1 MRRLRPLIVILSLG
15 VLALGVAACG
25 DDIDSSIPTTPDP
38 RTTTFT
44 GTIGRNDAET
54 QLFDTARS
62 GSVIARL
69 TALAPDETISIGVSL
84 GTWNGN
90 TCQILLAKDDTKL
103 NGVVSGTV
111 SNATTLC
118 LRVYDVGAIV
128 ETATYTIDV
137 TRP

>member
-1 MRRLRPLIVILSLG
+1 MRRLCPLFV
-15 VLALGVAACG
+15 VFALGFAACSN
-25 DDIDSSIPTTPDP
+25 DDLITPPTTPDP

-44 GTIGRNDAET
+44 GTINRNDAET

-69 TALAPDETISIGVSL
+69 TALAPDDTISIGVSL

-90 TCQILLAKDDTKL
+90 ACQILLAKDDTKL
-103 NGVVSGTV
+103 NGVVTGTV

-118 LRVYDVGAIV
+118 LRVYDVGAIA

>member
-15 VLALGVAACG
+15 VFSLGFAAC
-25 DDIDSSIPTTPDP
+25 DDTGSSVPTTPDP

-44 GTIGRNDAET
+44 GTLNRNDAET

-62 GSVIARL
+62 GSVAARL
-69 TALAPDETISIGVSL
+69 TALAPDDTISIGVSL
-84 GTWNGN
+84 GAWNGN
-90 TCQILLAKDDTKL
+90 SCQILLAKDDTKL
-103 NGVVSGTV
+103 NGVVAGTV

-118 LRVYDVGAIV
+118 LRVYDVGAIS
-128 ETATYTIDV
+128 ETTTYTIDV

>member
-1 MRRLRPLIVILSLG
+1 MRRLRFLIVVLS
-15 VLALGVAACG
+15 LGVAAC
-25 DDIDSSIPTTPDP
+25 DDDDLSNIPTTPDP

-44 GTIGRNDAET
+44 GTLNRNDAET

-62 GSVIARL
+62 GTVAARL
-69 TALAPDETISIGVSL
+69 TALTPDDTISIGVSL

-103 NGVVSGTV
+103 NGVLTGTV

-118 LRVYDVGAIV
+118 IRVYDVGAIV
-128 ETATYTIDV
+128 EPATYTIDV